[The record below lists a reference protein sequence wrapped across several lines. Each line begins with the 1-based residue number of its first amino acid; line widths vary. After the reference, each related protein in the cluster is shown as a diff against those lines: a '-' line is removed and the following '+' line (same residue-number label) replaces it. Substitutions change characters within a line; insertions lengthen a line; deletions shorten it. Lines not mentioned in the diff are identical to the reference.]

1 MANGG
6 IRGPPSRSTRTPT
19 SIERVAVQY
28 LVIAVRAM
36 IGVVFLIAFLSKSAG
51 RGRFTAFVDSLPAM
65 GVVPPRLVGPAAGA
79 VVTAEGAVCA
89 LLIAPSDGATVV
101 GLALAAGLL
110 SVFAAA
116 IARTVRRGTGAAC
129 RCFGASAAP
138 LGRRHLLRNVL
149 LTAVAAT
156 AALLTLTDQAP
167 ATATGAL
174 VAAAAGLVAGALV
187 TVLDDLTELFGPSR
201 ARQIPD
207 STRAHTIRRPSGIS
221 GTSGRNNHASPDQ
234 RRGARGGT
242 VFAGPDPHPGRD
254 QAPAGA
260 RRATGGEGRRP
271 ATLGDRTRRAGG

>member
-1 MANGG
+1 M
-6 IRGPPSRSTRTPT
+6 
-19 SIERVAVQY
+19 QY

-51 RGRFTAFVDSLPAM
+51 RGRFTAFVESLPAM

-79 VVTAEGAVCA
+79 VVAAEGAVCA
-89 LLIAPSDGATVV
+89 LLIVEYDGVTVA

-116 IARTVRRGTGAAC
+116 IARTIRRGTGAAC

-138 LGRRHLLRNVL
+138 LGRRHLLRNVV
-149 LTAVAAT
+149 LTAVAA
-156 AALLTLTDQAP
+156 AAGLMTLADPAP

-174 VAAAAGLVAGALV
+174 VAAVAGLVAGVLV
-187 TVLDDLTELFGPSR
+187 TVLDDLAELFSPSR

-207 STRAHTIRRPSGIS
+207 STRAHTIRRPSATSGIS
-221 GTSGRNNHASPDQ
+221 GTSGRNDASPDQ

-260 RRATGGEGRRP
+260 RRAAGGEARRP
-271 ATLGDRTRRAGG
+271 AALGDRTRRAGG

>member
-6 IRGPPSRSTRTPT
+6 IRGPSSRSARTPT
-19 SIERVAVQY
+19 SSERVAVQY

-51 RGRFTAFVDSLPAM
+51 RGRFAAFVESLPAM

-89 LLIAPSDGATVV
+89 LLIAPSEGATVT

-116 IARTVRRGTGAAC
+116 MARTIRRGTGAAC

-149 LTAVAAT
+149 LTAVAA
-156 AALLTLTDQAP
+156 AAGLMTLADRAP
-167 ATATGAL
+167 TTATGAL

-187 TVLDDLTELFGPSR
+187 TVLDDLAALFGPSR

-221 GTSGRNNHASPDQ
+221 GTSGRNHASPDQ

-242 VFAGPDPHPGRD
+242 VFAGSDPHPGRD

-260 RRATGGEGRRP
+260 RRAAGGEGRRP
-271 ATLGDRTRRAGG
+271 ATLGDRTRRAGR

>member
-6 IRGPPSRSTRTPT
+6 IRGPPSRSARIPT
-19 SIERVAVQY
+19 SIEGVAVQY

-51 RGRFTAFVDSLPAM
+51 RGRFAAFVESLPAM
-65 GVVPPRLVGPAAGA
+65 GVVPARLVGPAAAA

-89 LLIAPSDGATVV
+89 LLIPPSDGATMA

-110 SVFAAA
+110 SVFSAA
-116 IARTVRRGTGAAC
+116 IARTIRRGTGATC

-138 LGRRHLLRNVL
+138 LGRRHLLRNLL
-149 LTAVAAT
+149 LTAIAAT
-156 AALLTLTDQAP
+156 AGLMTLAGPAP

-187 TVLDDLTELFGPSR
+187 TVLDDLAELFAPSR
-201 ARQIPD
+201 ARRIPD

-221 GTSGRNNHASPDQ
+221 GTSGRNHASPDQ

-260 RRATGGEGRRP
+260 RRAAGGEGPRP